1 LKSFSTGIVDGY
13 FTQAELDTLEKK
25 LTEIKA
31 WKENAEKEQGL
42 QPMHEMP
49 KLTTSLI
56 AEKGIELD
64 KEVKYLVS
72 KAKIAR

>member
-1 LKSFSTGIVDGY
+1 MDGY
-13 FTQAELDTLEKK
+13 FTQAELDILDKK
-25 LTEIKA
+25 LADIKT
-31 WKENAEKEQGL
+31 WKENAEKEQGS
-42 QPMHEMP
+42 QPMYEMP

-64 KEVKYLVS
+64 REVKYLVN

>member
-1 LKSFSTGIVDGY
+1 MDGY
-13 FTQAELDTLEKK
+13 FTQAELDVLDKK
-25 LTEIKA
+25 LADIKV
-31 WKENAEKEQGL
+31 WKENAEKEQDA

-64 KEVKYLVS
+64 REVKYLVN
-72 KAKIAR
+72 KAKVAR